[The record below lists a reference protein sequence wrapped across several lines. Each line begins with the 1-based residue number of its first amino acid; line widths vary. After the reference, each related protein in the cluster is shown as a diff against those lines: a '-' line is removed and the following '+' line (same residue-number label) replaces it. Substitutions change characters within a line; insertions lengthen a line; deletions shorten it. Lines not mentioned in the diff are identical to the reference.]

1 MWQVARRGGQRLK
14 DRGYKMSFF
23 ELFIWSCWVL
33 VAFCGLVAAVAW
45 TAGAV
50 AVLLSA
56 LVAGAAVSV
65 VLVAVCWVWL
75 KINK

>member
-1 MWQVARRGGQRLK
+1 
-14 DRGYKMSFF
+14 MSVF
-23 ELFIWSCWVL
+23 ELFVWSCWGL

-45 TAGAV
+45 LAGAV
-50 AVLLSA
+50 AVVLSA
-56 LVAGAAVSV
+56 LVAEVAVSA